1 MAEATLLVCDLS
13 VLPLEEQ
20 MLLKLLSSAKNHI
33 SFGHIQPE
41 VKVKIVSLIQLYPK
55 QNVLKELQQGEIR
68 IAVPSVSK
76 GYWNRNNEDLFIDL
90 VDFQWEE
97 FLSIRYRKS
106 GSTI

>member
-1 MAEATLLVCDLS
+1 MRSQCASSGRTDAAKIAFVS
-13 VLPLEEQ
+13 KKPH
-20 MLLKLLSSAKNHI
+20 KLWTYPTRSKS
-33 SFGHIQPE
+33 E
-41 VKVKIVSLIQLYPK
+41 IVSLIQLYPK

-90 VDFQWEE
+90 ADFQWEE

>member
-33 SFGHIQPE
+33 SSGHIQPE